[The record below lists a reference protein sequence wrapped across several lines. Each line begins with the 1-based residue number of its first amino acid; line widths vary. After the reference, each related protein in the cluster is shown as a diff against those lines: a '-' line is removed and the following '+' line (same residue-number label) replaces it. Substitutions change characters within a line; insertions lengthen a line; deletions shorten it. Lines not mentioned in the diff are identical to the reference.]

1 MTKSADLI
9 AYLFNG
15 QPHPLSGVLTTWLDT
30 SPRYVAFVET
40 YRDKI
45 RKKLR
50 VTRDA
55 EGQLDVLGELELP
68 YHLLTD
74 RRLEVVY
81 EPYASLKRRGPD
93 FAVTYRTNLTF
104 NIELSRIHLEETGDE
119 AADLARK
126 QERILRLLLDK
137 LGQMQAGR
145 ANLLVIHARGQ
156 VDRLINLSG
165 LIQSLKARVDGRD
178 PKFFL
183 NSQYD
188 SPTAF
193 YKDFLHLSGMIFWT
207 TSNQVWGNKQSKFG
221 LPEKVLDLVRSL
233 LLVKSD

>member
-1 MTKSADLI
+1 M
-9 AYLFNG
+9 
-15 QPHPLSGVLTTWLDT
+15 LTPWLDA
-30 SPRYVAFVET
+30 SPRYASFVET

-50 VTRDA
+50 VTHDP

-74 RRLEVVY
+74 RRLDVAY

-93 FAVTYRTNLTF
+93 FAVTYRINLTF

-119 AADLARK
+119 SADLSRR
-126 QERILRLLLDK
+126 QERILRILLDK

-145 ANLLVIHARGQ
+145 ANLLVILARGQ
-156 VDRLINLSG
+156 VDRLIHLAD

-183 NSQYD
+183 NSRYE

-193 YKDFLHLSGMIFWT
+193 YKDFLHLSGIIFWAN
-207 TSNQVWGNKQSKFG
+207 SNQVWQNKQSKFG
-221 LPEKVLDLVRSL
+221 VPEKVLNLLSSL
-233 LLVKSD
+233 LVSK